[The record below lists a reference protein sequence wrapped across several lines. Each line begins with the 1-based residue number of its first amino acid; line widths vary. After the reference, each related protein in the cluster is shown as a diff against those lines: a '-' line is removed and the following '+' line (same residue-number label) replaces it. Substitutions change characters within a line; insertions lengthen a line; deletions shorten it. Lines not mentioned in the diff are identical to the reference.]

1 MKNCLPALVY
11 IPKSRRMAGT
21 HGAKAGSSKPMTRA
35 EYLTST
41 LNPGLTPPHPP
52 PLPHLIH
59 VRTEEVNFRKRK
71 GCETTALHEKDEL
84 PSVFTFPTTSHWPR
98 KSERRLINYMFLRTD
113 ITKLTALCLLLPHRS
128 EPSSSFA
135 TRQTAFLPFQ
145 DRRLGI
151 DFILVMS
158 FSFYDQMSRSEGRH
172 HFIKMLYEVTFIVAR
187 ASLLRTSISEKIP
200 S

>member
-11 IPKSRRMAGT
+11 IPKSRGTAGA

-41 LNPGLTPPHPP
+41 PNPGLTPPPSPPPP
-52 PLPHLIH
+52 PLPRLIQ
-59 VRTEEVNFRKRK
+59 VRTEEVKFRKRK

-98 KSERRLINYMFLRTD
+98 ESERRLIYYMFLRTD
-113 ITKLTALCLLLPHRS
+113 ITKLTALCLPLPHRS

-145 DRRLGI
+145 DRRLRI
-151 DFILVMS
+151 DFYSSNVIFFL
-158 FSFYDQMSRSEGRH
+158 
-172 HFIKMLYEVTFIVAR
+172 
-187 ASLLRTSISEKIP
+187 
-200 S
+200 